1 MSVFPILECVSLV
14 LSSFAVG
21 DKPQLPAPAAKGRSV
36 RSSYPISAGHEKQS

>member
-21 DKPQLPAPAAKGRSV
+21 DKPQLPAPAKGRSV